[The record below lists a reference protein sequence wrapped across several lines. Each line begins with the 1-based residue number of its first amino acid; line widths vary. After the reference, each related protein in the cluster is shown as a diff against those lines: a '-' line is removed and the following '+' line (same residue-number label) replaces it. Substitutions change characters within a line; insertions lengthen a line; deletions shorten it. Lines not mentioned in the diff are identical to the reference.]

1 MYFLAK
7 LAPAVYVGGA
17 ILFTIYVLLLLLSSK
32 EETTSDHTK
41 LIKHTRLCTTAAC
54 FMLLGIGIKMFFL

>member
-7 LAPAVYVGGA
+7 LATAVYVGGVV
-17 ILFTIYVLLLLLSSK
+17 LFTIYALLLLLSSK

-41 LIKHTRLCTTAAC
+41 LIKHTRLCATAAC
-54 FMLLGIGIKMFFL
+54 FMLLGIGIKTFFL